1 MAKTGFVSEARAH
14 GFGFD
19 CPEDTHFSVT
29 VVLVKE
35 ENKREVGEG
44 FLQIRQRLF
53 SNGKFELAEGGAGQ
67 AQRRE
72 FLEELKALDF
82 SFHALLVDKRKLH
95 QKSPLRYRGTFYK
108 FLSGLIYNNLYR
120 TVRDLSV
127 VASALGTAKFM
138 ESFRRYILENHQVD
152 LFSPAPFTFS
162 DAGEEPLQQLAGFLG
177 GSLNAFHAGL
187 SDADVERELSDR
199 CVGVERWP
207 EGYVPY
213 TVDTEGMVADAQDEA
228 ITVAAQLR
236 ARDYLQRHAGS
247 EDPVIRS
254 RMVFVEYLLLV
265 FTYNYK
271 TRFIH
276 TYELLQHLNSYKYE
290 TFTEHRFRSLVVGPV
305 RDEGVLI
312 VSSSA
317 GYKLPC
323 SVRDIYNF
331 FNYYNQQI
339 QPMLHRLGQC
349 HRALELATG
358 GGLSVLEQPEYAGLK
373 KLLMKLT

>member
-1 MAKTGFVSEARAH
+1 MAKVGFVSEAGAH
-14 GFGFD
+14 GFHFESPGS
-19 CPEDTHFSVT
+19 THFSVT
-29 VVLVKE
+29 VVLVEE
-35 ENKREVGEG
+35 ENKREVEEG
-44 FLQIRQRLF
+44 FGRLRERYF
-53 SNGKFELAEGGAGQ
+53 PGGVISFPAGNNGIL
-67 AQRRE
+67 QRRE
-72 FLEELKALDF
+72 FIAELKKLNF

-95 QKSPLRYRGTFYK
+95 QKSPLQYKGTFYK

-120 TVRDLSV
+120 TVPHLSI
-127 VASALGTAKFM
+127 VANELGTPEFM

-152 LFSPAPFTFS
+152 LFSPATFTFS
-162 DAGEEPLQQLAGFLG
+162 TGEEAVLLELAGFLG
-177 GSLNAFHAGL
+177 ESLNLFHTGL
-187 SDADVERELSDR
+187 SELDVEQELSEK
-199 CVGVERWP
+199 CVGVICWP

-228 ITVAAQLR
+228 ITAAAQLR

-247 EDPVIRS
+247 EDPVIKS
-254 RMVFVEYLLLV
+254 RMVFVEYLLMV
-265 FTYNYK
+265 FTYNYR

-290 TFTEHRFRSLVVGPV
+290 NYTEHRFRSLVVGPV

-323 SVRDIYNF
+323 STRDIYNF

-349 HRALELATG
+349 HQALELATE
-358 GGLSVLEQPEYAGLK
+358 GGLDVLKMPEYAGLK
-373 KLLMKLT
+373 KLMAKHS

>member
-1 MAKTGFVSEARAH
+1 MATTGFVSEAGAH
-14 GFGFD
+14 GFAFNG
-19 CPEDTHFSVT
+19 PGDTHFSIT
-29 VVLVKE
+29 VVLVEE
-35 ENKREVGEG
+35 ENRRKVEEG
-44 FLQIRQRLF
+44 FRRLRERYF
-53 SNGKFELAEGGAGQ
+53 PGGVILSPAGNNRIVQ
-67 AQRRE
+67 QLE
-72 FLEELKALDF
+72 FLDELKKLDF

-95 QKSPLRYRGTFYK
+95 QKSPLQYKGTFYK

-120 TVRDLSV
+120 TVPDLSI
-127 VASALGTAKFM
+127 VANELGTPEFM
-138 ESFRRYILENHQVD
+138 ESFRRYIHENHQVD
-152 LFSPAPFTFS
+152 LFSPATFTFS
-162 DAGEEPLQQLAGFLG
+162 TGEEDVLLQLASFLG
-177 GSLNAFHAGL
+177 ESLNGFNAGV
-187 SDADVERELSDR
+187 SEVDIEEELAEK
-199 CVGVERWP
+199 CVGVIRWP

-213 TVDTEGMVADAQDEA
+213 TVDTEGMAVDAQDEA
-228 ITVAAQLR
+228 ITAAAQLR

-247 EDPVIRS
+247 EDPVVRS
-254 RMVFVEYLLLV
+254 RMVFVEYLLMV

-290 TFTEHRFRSLVVGPV
+290 NYTEHRFRSLVVGPV

-323 SVRDIYNF
+323 STRDIYNF

-339 QPMLHRLGQC
+339 QPMLARLCQC

-358 GGLSVLEQPEYAGLK
+358 GELNVLEQPEYDNLK
-373 KLLMKLT
+373 KLLAKLY

>member
-1 MAKTGFVSEARAH
+1 MAKTGFVSEAGAH
-14 GFGFD
+14 GFAFD
-19 CPEDTHFSVT
+19 GPGSTHFSIT
-29 VVLVKE
+29 VVLVEE
-35 ENKREVGEG
+35 ENRREVEEG
-44 FLQIRQRLF
+44 FRRLRERNF
-53 SNGKFELAEGGAGQ
+53 PGGVISSPAGNSGIV
-67 AQRRE
+67 QRRE
-72 FLEELKALDF
+72 FLDELNKLDF

-95 QKSPLRYRGTFYK
+95 QKSPLQYKGTFYK

-120 TVRDLSV
+120 TVPDLSI
-127 VASALGTAKFM
+127 VANELGTPEFM
-138 ESFRRYILENHQVD
+138 ESFRRYIHENHQVD
-152 LFSPAPFTFS
+152 LFSPATFTFS
-162 DAGEEPLQQLAGFLG
+162 TGEEVELLQLAGFIG
-177 GSLNAFHAGL
+177 ESLNLFHAGL
-187 SDADVERELSDR
+187 SEMDLEQELAGK
-199 CVGVERWP
+199 CVGVNRWP

-228 ITVAAQLR
+228 ITAAAQLR
-236 ARDYLQRHAGS
+236 ARDYLERYAGS
-247 EDPVIRS
+247 EDPVVRS
-254 RMVFVEYLLLV
+254 RMVFVEYLLMV

-290 TFTEHRFRSLVVGPV
+290 NYTEHRFRSLVVGPV

-323 SVRDIYNF
+323 STRDIYNF

-339 QPMLHRLGQC
+339 QPMLARLGQC

-358 GGLSVLEQPEYAGLK
+358 GELNVLEQPEYDNLK
-373 KLLMKLT
+373 KLLAKFS